1 MAFVRPVLERG
12 HAAEES
18 GGGRVTRATSRAA
31 YEHLVEHGL
40 LVAKQRQIIEQMT
53 LIGDATSAEIIAAIS
68 AALPGDRTYVGTWR
82 ARFTE
87 LQQRGLIVEAG
98 ERECGI
104 TGRRALVWHFTG
116 RTKPLKVTRVR
127 RGAKAWKALAMDL
140 WRKLHEADILP
151 DDDRVEIPDRIR
163 ALGGKP

>member
-1 MAFVRPVLERG
+1 VAPVLGLPQRGAPADER
-12 HAAEES
+12 E
-18 GGGRVTRATSRAA
+18 GRVTRPTSIKA
-31 YEHLVEHGL
+31 YEHLVENKL
-40 LVAKQRQIIEQMT
+40 LVGKQRRIIEWLT
-53 LIGDATSAEIIAAIS
+53 RGDYTSGETID
-68 AALPGDRTYVGTWR
+68 ALAYTTPDDRSLRNVNAWR

-127 RGAKAWKALAMDL
+127 RGAKAWKTLAMDL
-140 WRKLHEADILP
+140 WGELRGAEKHTETDLE
-151 DDDRVEIPDRIR
+151 ERIR